1 MRILRNSL
9 ITYVVDLQRISI
21 ERISWLYDWVYRF
34 NPRFLNWNQRLNRRC
49 ALNILRRRR
58 CLNNLPLKQQRI
70 KNPQNQTPHLNPN
83 QKPTKKQSKK
93 TRISGMQNPRPKNRE
108 TSEESTLDLLEFGV
122 PEGGGEPWDE
132 ERERLDKELRLV
144 STMVIEQT

>member
-1 MRILRNSL
+1 
-9 ITYVVDLQRISI
+9 
-21 ERISWLYDWVYRF
+21 
-34 NPRFLNWNQRLNRRC
+34 
-49 ALNILRRRR
+49 
-58 CLNNLPLKQQRI
+58 
-70 KNPQNQTPHLNPN
+70 
-83 QKPTKKQSKK
+83 
-93 TRISGMQNPRPKNRE
+93 MQNPRPKNRE